1 MEDTPYFVQYIMATI
16 KVPMIRQPSGKID
29 SLSDHTT
36 IDFETIRGLPVKPD
50 YKVDNAYIK
59 KKINELLRSAKGR
72 TVEDSPGPLTNETP
86 SLNNEDNSNG
96 LGEEP
101 VQEPVQEPVDEPVEE
116 PVDEPVEEPV
126 DEPVQEPV
134 QEPVEEE
141 IVPEEII
148 DVNLHEEPVE
158 ESDEDSIDIS
168 IDEEPSDQEKSRIME
183 VIAAE
188 RLRSLGAK
196 FLLNDKKKSSSK
208 KVMKERSPSPE
219 FSMRK

>member
-59 KKINELLRSAKGR
+59 TKINELLKQKNKEPIREPVQEPIEEEII
-72 TVEDSPGPLTNETP
+72 VEKPVEGPIE
-86 SLNNEDNSNG
+86 EHI
-96 LGEEP
+96 EEP
-101 VQEPVQEPVDEPVEE
+101 VQEELIVENIEKEIVEKPIDESIEEEAMQESHEE
-116 PVDEPVEEPV
+116 PGEETI
-126 DEPVQEPV
+126 
-134 QEPVEEE
+134 EEE
-141 IVPEEII
+141 IV
-148 DVNLHEEPVE
+148 
-158 ESDEDSIDIS
+158 
-168 IDEEPSDQEKSRIME
+168 EEPSYEEKTRIIDE
-183 VIAAE
+183 SAAE
-188 RLRSLGAK
+188 KLRNLGAK

-219 FSMRK
+219 FSMRR